1 MPASSLDLIGLDS
14 RSTSMASTT
23 LLLGPPLVASLSL
36 RLSRSSSNLSA
47 SPEPLRSVGFE
58 RVLRVIA
65 R

>member
-1 MPASSLDLIGLDS
+1 
-14 RSTSMASTT
+14 MASTT